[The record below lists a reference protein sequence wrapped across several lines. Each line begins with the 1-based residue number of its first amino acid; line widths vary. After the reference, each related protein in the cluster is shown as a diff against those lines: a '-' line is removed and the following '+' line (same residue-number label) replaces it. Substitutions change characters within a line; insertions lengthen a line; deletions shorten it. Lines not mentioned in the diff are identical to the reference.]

1 MSFNG
6 GERLDLT
13 RDSRA
18 SEDTF
23 ENLLMAT
30 DGDIVVN
37 RNVLRKMTHQGTLF
51 YFLSL
56 ILTKV

>member
-37 RNVLRKMTHQGTLF
+37 RNVLRKMTHQGT
-51 YFLSL
+51 
-56 ILTKV
+56 